1 MSIVT
6 LTTDFGLKDYYL
18 PAIKAKLYSLSKDI
32 NIVDI
37 SHSISPYNIVEAA
50 FTLKASYPHF
60 PDNTIHIIGIDTIY
74 SPENKHLLV
83 KFDDQIFIGPDNGI
97 FSLIND
103 IGKFGYIKE
112 IKHPLS
118 EKSNFPVLDVF
129 VDIAGEILNRKKI
142 SAVDYENEQV
152 KKWVKTNPTVAKENE
167 LIGHV
172 IYIDNY
178 GNLAT
183 DIPKDLFNN
192 FTDGR
197 KFEIVLSHIK
207 INQVFDTYHA
217 YTNAQNE
224 LKYRFVNGEALAIF
238 NSLHLLEIV
247 LYRSNPNH
255 GGSAASLLGMQ
266 VDDSIIIR
274 ISH

>member
-32 NIVDI
+32 DIVDI
-37 SHSISPYNIVEAA
+37 SHSINPYNIVEAA
-50 FTLKASYPHF
+50 FTLKAAYPHF
-60 PDNTIHIIGIDTIY
+60 PKNTIHIIGVDSIY
-74 SPENKHLLV
+74 APENKHLLV
-83 KFDDQIFIGPDNGI
+83 KFDDQIFVGPDNGI

-103 IGKFGYIKE
+103 GGEFEYIKE
-112 IKHPLS
+112 INHPLS

-129 VDIAGEILNRKKI
+129 IDIAGELLNRKKI
-142 SAVDYENEQV
+142 SAVDNENNYV
-152 KKWVKTNPTVAKENE
+152 KKWIKNKPNVAGENE

-178 GNLAT
+178 GNLVT
-183 DIPKDLFNN
+183 DIHKDIFQK
-192 FTDGR
+192 FTEGR
-197 KFEIVLSHIK
+197 KFEIALSHIK
-207 INQVFDTYHA
+207 INQIFDTYHT

-224 LKYRFVNGEALAIF
+224 VKYRFVGGEALAIF
-238 NSLHLLEIV
+238 NSLNLLEIA
-247 LYRSNPNH
+247 LYRSNPQH

>member
-1 MSIVT
+1 
-6 LTTDFGLKDYYL
+6 
-18 PAIKAKLYSLSKDI
+18 
-32 NIVDI
+32 
-37 SHSISPYNIVEAA
+37 
-50 FTLKASYPHF
+50 
-60 PDNTIHIIGIDTIY
+60 
-74 SPENKHLLV
+74 
-83 KFDDQIFIGPDNGI
+83 
-97 FSLIND
+97 LIND
-103 IGKFGYIKE
+103 SGKFEYIKE

-129 VDIAGEILNRKKI
+129 VDIAGEILNQKKI
-142 SAVDYENEQV
+142 SAVNFENKQV
-152 KKWVKTNPTVAKENE
+152 KKWVKNNPNVAKENE

-178 GNLAT
+178 GNLVT
-183 DIPKDLFNN
+183 DIQKELFNK

-197 KFEIVLSHIK
+197 KFEIALSHIK

-224 LKYRFVNGEALAIF
+224 LKYRFVDGEALVIF
-238 NSLHLLEIV
+238 NSLNLLEIA

-255 GGSAASLLGMQ
+255 GGSTASLLGMQ

>member
-6 LTTDFGLKDYYL
+6 LTTDFGLKDYHL
-18 PAIKAKLYSLSKDI
+18 PVIKAKLLSLSKDV

-37 SHSISPYNIVEAA
+37 SHIISPYNILEAA
-50 FTLKASYPHF
+50 FTLKAAYPHF
-60 PDNTIHIIGIDTIY
+60 PNNTIHIIGVDSIY

-83 KFDDQIFIGPDNGI
+83 KFNNQIFIGPDNGI

-103 IGKFGYIKE
+103 GGVFEYIKE
-112 IKHPLS
+112 INHPLS
-118 EKSNFPVLDVF
+118 EKSTFPVLDVF
-129 VDIAGEILNRKKI
+129 TDIAGEVLNRYKI
-142 SAVDYENEQV
+142 SAVDRENDQL
-152 KKWVKTNPTVAKENE
+152 KKWIKNKPNITDENE

-172 IYIDNY
+172 LYIDNF
-178 GNLAT
+178 GNLVT
-183 DIPKDLFNN
+183 DIHKDLFNK
-192 FTDGR
+192 FIDGR
-197 KFEIVLSHIK
+197 KFEIALSHIK

-217 YTNAQNE
+217 YTDMSNKV
-224 LKYRFVNGEALAIF
+224 KYRFVSGEALAIF
-238 NSLHLLEIV
+238 NSLNFLEIA

-255 GGSAASLLGMQ
+255 GGSAASLLGMR